1 MIASLGSLR
10 VGRLRGIVG
19 GAVVG
24 VGGGIRA
31 GRRGRFGLRGLLA
44 VGALGRRG
52 PVRGGGAGGNVVRV
66 AGRGALGSGEVCYGL
81 RKLDGGGSP

>member
-1 MIASLGSLR
+1 MIAFLGGLR

-19 GAVVG
+19 AR
-24 VGGGIRA
+24 GGIRA
-31 GRRGRFGLRGLLA
+31 GGGGRFGLRGLLA

-52 PVRGGGAGGNVVRV
+52 LVRGGAGNVVRV
-66 AGRGALGSGEVCYGL
+66 AGCGVLGSGEVCYGL

>member
-1 MIASLGSLR
+1 MIASLGGLR

-19 GAVVG
+19 GAVAG

-52 PVRGGGAGGNVVRV
+52 PVRGAGAGGVVRV
-66 AGRGALGSGEVCYGL
+66 AGRGVLGSGEVCYDL